1 MADAGIDI
9 LKQALGEQG
18 YRDHIEEKRAEIE
31 YWQTLSEQEQQD
43 IFMQD
48 NFDISPGDV
57 YQIIDAGA
65 ARPRPGKP

>member
-57 YQIIDAGA
+57 YQIIDAGD